1 MIVTTIFKK
10 GKGDLKIPGK
20 YIITIYHE
28 MFNSLSHTL
37 ESHKINVYG
46 LS

>member
-10 GKGDLKIPGK
+10 GKGDLKIPEE

-37 ESHKINVYG
+37 EVIKAFQPV
-46 LS
+46 